1 MTGVQTCALPI
12 SRRSFCWC
20 GSGNPWDK
28 GSGKG
33 QLVWTKPANRAG
45 WISRY
50 QTIPALLNLY
60 YVLST
65 NRDTIAE
72 STISLTQRPSL
83 LSFLYN
89 TICSPQR
96 STLWAFTLV
105 SFARS
110 FNLNRIYKNLKDAAW
125 PSDAKL
131 TIYPVRYVYSPHL
144 CVGLSGPLIVF
155 FYYIYILYTFIY
167 DYICT
172 MYIYI

>member
-1 MTGVQTCALPI
+1 VNQACEQSWMNFKI
-12 SRRSFCWC
+12 SNHSGTTEPLFC
-20 GSGNPWDK
+20 GNIHK
-28 GSGKG
+28 V
-33 QLVWTKPANRAG
+33 L
-45 WISRY
+45 I
-50 QTIPALLNLY
+50 

-65 NRDTIAE
+65 NHDTIAE

-131 TIYPVRYVYSPHL
+131 TIYPVRYIYYPHL

-155 FYYIYILYTFIY
+155 FTIYTLYIYIWL
-167 DYICT
+167 
-172 MYIYI
+172 